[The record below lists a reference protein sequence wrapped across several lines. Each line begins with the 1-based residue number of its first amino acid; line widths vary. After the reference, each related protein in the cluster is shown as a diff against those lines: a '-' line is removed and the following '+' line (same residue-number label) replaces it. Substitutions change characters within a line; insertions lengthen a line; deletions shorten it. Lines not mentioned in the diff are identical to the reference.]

1 MRITA
6 DSHLEPLLAPLPA
19 NEQGEEIG
27 VVLEDSADYLRL
39 EAEMM
44 KVGSLQHQDVD
55 WDAAEALAI
64 TMLSHKGKDLKVLG
78 HLLHCLQHEGNGVRF
93 ALSLRL
99 LAGCLEAW
107 WALAYPFN
115 GARGAKLRPRLFQQ
129 FTQRT
134 LKLAAGLDFHN
145 AEDEFLAC
153 RHSLE
158 KLQTLAAD
166 KQLPADSLDELMR
179 LLDEKQPNQ
188 NRAASDSQGGNA
200 SGGDART
207 VASSSSSSA
216 EKVEQPGGAKVP
228 ELRLEAGNERANRQ
242 SLLKMADFLNEQNPG
257 EPLAYRLRRYAI
269 WSAIQAL
276 PAAREGGRT
285 ELAPVAADRVADY
298 REALSRG
305 GDEALWQR
313 IEKSVAV
320 SPYWLE
326 GHRLSAELAKRL
338 GRPRCAE
345 AIRDESVRFVERL
358 PGIESL
364 TFNDGSPFLDK
375 ETQQWLYS
383 GAGNGANDGAGGGEA
398 WHAGLEEARSY
409 MGSEGLGPALQ
420 VLDQGL
426 ASARSLRESTYWRLA
441 SADLL
446 QEAGLET
453 LAQQYYSTL
462 HQTVNELDL
471 EQWEPALVSRLQAS
485 LRT

>member
-6 DSHLEPLLAPLPA
+6 DNHLEPLLAPLPA

-27 VVLEDSADYLRL
+27 VALEDSADYLRL

-55 WDAAEALAI
+55 WDTAETLAVS
-64 TMLSHKGKDLKVLG
+64 MLSHKGKDLKVLG

-115 GARGAKLRPRLFQQ
+115 SARGAKLRPRLFQQ

-153 RHSLE
+153 RESLE

-166 KQLPADSLDELMR
+166 KQLPVDSLDELMR
-179 LLDEKQPNQ
+179 LLKEKQPNQ
-188 NRAASDSQGGNA
+188 SSAAAGSKGADASSGETRRAAS
-200 SGGDART
+200 
-207 VASSSSSSA
+207 ASSNEA
-216 EKVEQPGGAKVP
+216 ERGDQPGGAKVP

-242 SLLKMADFLNEQNPG
+242 SLLKMADFLGEQNPG

-338 GRPRCAE
+338 GMPRCAE
-345 AIRDESVRFVERL
+345 AIRDESARFVERL
-358 PGIESL
+358 PGLESL
-364 TFNDGSPFLDK
+364 TFNDGSPFLDS

-383 GAGNGANDGAGGGEA
+383 GAGTGANDSTGGGEA
-398 WHAGLEEARSY
+398 WHAGLEEARTY

-446 QEAGLET
+446 KEAGLET
-453 LAQQYYSTL
+453 LAQQHYSTL

>member
-6 DSHLEPLLAPLPA
+6 DSHLEPLLAPLHA
-19 NEQGEEIG
+19 NDQSEAIGSMLEE
-27 VVLEDSADYLRL
+27 SADYLRL
-39 EAEMM
+39 DAEMM

-55 WDAAEALAI
+55 WDAAETLAI

-78 HLLHCLQHEGNGVRF
+78 HLLHCLQHEGDGVRF

-99 LAGCLEAW
+99 LAGCLETW
-107 WALAYPFN
+107 WEQAYPFN
-115 GARGAKLRPRLFQQ
+115 DPRGVKLRPRLFQQ
-129 FTQRT
+129 FSQRT
-134 LKLAAGLDFHN
+134 LKLASGIDFHN

-153 RHSLE
+153 RNALE
-158 KLQTLAAD
+158 TLQTLALA
-166 KQLPADSLDELMR
+166 KQLPAETLDELMR
-179 LLDEKQPNQ
+179 LMDEKQPNPSST
-188 NRAASDSQGGNA
+188 ASRGQG
-200 SGGDART
+200 
-207 VASSSSSSA
+207 ASSTRSDPREAGSDSA
-216 EKVEQPGGAKVP
+216 EKSDQPTATKVP

-242 SLLKMADFLNEQNPG
+242 SLLKMADFLSEQNPG

-326 GHRLSAELAKRL
+326 GHRLSAELARRL
-338 GRPRCAE
+338 GLPRCTE
-345 AIRDESVRFVERL
+345 AIRDEAARFVERL
-358 PGIESL
+358 PGIELL
-364 TFNDGSPFLDK
+364 TFNDGSPFLDQD
-375 ETQQWLYS
+375 TQQWLHS
-383 GAGNGANDGAGGGEA
+383 GAGSSAHGSAGGGEA
-398 WHAGLEEARSY
+398 WQAGLEEARGY
-409 MGSEGLGPALQ
+409 MESEGLGPALR

-426 ASARSLRESTYWRLA
+426 ASSRSLRESTYWRLA

-453 LAQQYYSTL
+453 LAQQHYSTL
-462 HQTVNELDL
+462 HQTVGALEL
-471 EQWEPALVSRLQAS
+471 EQWEPSLVSRLQAS
-485 LRT
+485 LRA

>member
-55 WDAAEALAI
+55 WDTAEALAI

-158 KLQTLAAD
+158 NLQTLAAD

-207 VASSSSSSA
+207 AASSSSSGA

-383 GAGNGANDGAGGGEA
+383 GAGNGVNDGAGGGEA

-453 LAQQYYSTL
+453 LAQQHYSTL

>member
-55 WDAAEALAI
+55 WDTAEALAI
-64 TMLSHKGKDLKVLG
+64 TMLSYKGKDLKVLG

-207 VASSSSSSA
+207 AASSSSSGA

-383 GAGNGANDGAGGGEA
+383 GAGSGSNDGAGGGEA

>member
-19 NEQGEEIG
+19 NERGEEIG
-27 VVLEDSADYLRL
+27 VALEDSADYLRL

-55 WDAAEALAI
+55 WDTAETLAI

-99 LAGCLEAW
+99 LAGCIEAW

-153 RHSLE
+153 RDSLE

-207 VASSSSSSA
+207 VASSSSSGA

-338 GRPRCAE
+338 GLPRCAE
-345 AIRDESVRFVERL
+345 AIRDESARFVERL

-364 TFNDGSPFLDK
+364 TFNDGSPFLDN

-383 GAGNGANDGAGGGEA
+383 GAGSGANDSSGGGEA
-398 WHAGLEEARSY
+398 WHAGLEEARTY

-446 QEAGLET
+446 KEAGLET
-453 LAQQYYSTL
+453 LAQQHYSTL

>member
-27 VVLEDSADYLRL
+27 VELEDSADYLRL

-55 WDAAEALAI
+55 WDTAEALAI

-99 LAGCLEAW
+99 LTGCLDAW

-158 KLQTLAAD
+158 KLQTLVAD

-179 LLDEKQPNQ
+179 LLNEKQPNQ
-188 NRAASDSQGGNA
+188 NSAASDSQGGNA
-200 SGGDART
+200 SGGDARRSA
-207 VASSSSSSA
+207 ASSSNEA
-216 EKVEQPGGAKVP
+216 EKADQPGGAKVP

-242 SLLKMADFLNEQNPG
+242 SLLKMADFLGEQNPG

-338 GRPRCAE
+338 GLPRCAE
-345 AIRDESVRFVERL
+345 AIRDESARFVERL

-364 TFNDGSPFLDK
+364 TFNDGSPFLDN

-383 GAGNGANDGAGGGEA
+383 GTGSGANDGTGGGEA
-398 WHAGLEEARSY
+398 WHAGLEEARTY

-446 QEAGLET
+446 KEAGLET
-453 LAQQYYSTL
+453 LAQQHYSTL

>member
-6 DSHLEPLLAPLPA
+6 DSHLEPLLAPLHA
-19 NEQGEEIG
+19 NEQGEAIG
-27 VVLEDSADYLRL
+27 SMLEESADYLRL
-39 EAEMM
+39 DAEMM

-55 WDAAEALAI
+55 WDAAEALAV

-78 HLLHCLQHEGNGVRF
+78 HLLHCLQHEGDGVRF

-99 LAGCLEAW
+99 LAGCLETW
-107 WALAYPFN
+107 WEQAYPFN
-115 GARGAKLRPRLFQQ
+115 DPRGAKLRPRLFQQ
-129 FTQRT
+129 FSQRT
-134 LKLAAGLDFHN
+134 LKLAAGIDFHN
-145 AEDEFLAC
+145 AEDEFFAC
-153 RHSLE
+153 RNALE
-158 KLQTLAAD
+158 TLQTLALA
-166 KQLPADSLDELMR
+166 KQLPAETLDELMR
-179 LLDEKQPNQ
+179 LMDEKQPNPSST
-188 NRAASDSQGGNA
+188 ASRGQG
-200 SGGDART
+200 
-207 VASSSSSSA
+207 ASSTRSTPREAGSDSA
-216 EKVEQPGGAKVP
+216 EKSEQPTAVKVP

-242 SLLKMADFLNEQNPG
+242 SLLKMADFLSEQNPG
-257 EPLAYRLRRYAI
+257 EPLSYRLRRYAI

-285 ELAPVAADRVADY
+285 ELAPVSADRVADY

-326 GHRLSAELAKRL
+326 GHRLSAELARRL
-338 GRPRCAE
+338 GLPRCTE
-345 AIRDESVRFVERL
+345 AIRDEAARFVERL

-364 TFNDGSPFLDK
+364 TFNDGSPFLDQ

-383 GAGNGANDGAGGGEA
+383 GTGSSAHDSACGGEA
-398 WHAGLEEARSY
+398 WQSGLAEARSY
-409 MGSEGLGPALQ
+409 MESDGLGPALQ

-453 LAQQYYSTL
+453 LAQQHYSTL
-462 HQTVNELDL
+462 HQTVDALEL

-485 LRT
+485 LRA

>member
-27 VVLEDSADYLRL
+27 VELEDSADYLRL

-55 WDAAEALAI
+55 WDTAEALAI

-99 LAGCLEAW
+99 LTGCLEAW

-158 KLQTLAAD
+158 KLQTLVAD

-179 LLDEKQPNQ
+179 LLNEKQPNQ
-188 NRAASDSQGGNA
+188 NSAASDSQGGNA
-200 SGGDART
+200 SGGDARRSA
-207 VASSSSSSA
+207 ASSSNEA
-216 EKVEQPGGAKVP
+216 EKADQPGGAKVP

-242 SLLKMADFLNEQNPG
+242 SLLKMADFLGEQNPG

-338 GRPRCAE
+338 GLPRCAD
-345 AIRDESVRFVERL
+345 AIRDESARFVERL

-364 TFNDGSPFLDK
+364 TFNDGSPFLDN

-383 GAGNGANDGAGGGEA
+383 GTGSGANDGTGGGEA
-398 WHAGLEEARSY
+398 WHAGLEEARTY

-446 QEAGLET
+446 KEAGLET
-453 LAQQYYSTL
+453 LAQQHYSTL

>member
-1 MRITA
+1 MRITT
-6 DSHLEPLLAPLPA
+6 DSHLEPLLALLPA

-27 VVLEDSADYLRL
+27 VALEDSADYLRL

-44 KVGSLQHQDVD
+44 KVGSLQHQNVD
-55 WDAAEALAI
+55 WDTAETLAI
-64 TMLSHKGKDLKVLG
+64 SMLSHKGKDLKVLG

-115 GARGAKLRPRLFQQ
+115 GPRGAKLRPRLFQQ
-129 FTQRT
+129 FSQRS
-134 LKLAAGLDFHN
+134 LKLAAGLSFHN
-145 AEDEFLAC
+145 AEDEYQAC

-158 KLQTLAAD
+158 KLQTLAVA

-188 NRAASDSQGGNA
+188 SHAVTPAQE
-200 SGGDART
+200 
-207 VASSSSSSA
+207 ASSSRNGASGAGAARSGSGEKSDQPSA
-216 EKVEQPGGAKVP
+216 AKAP

-242 SLLKMADFLNEQNPG
+242 ALLKMADFLNEQSPG

-326 GHRLSAELAKRL
+326 GHRLSSELAKRL
-338 GRPRCAE
+338 GLPRCAE
-345 AIRDESVRFVERL
+345 AIRDESARFVERL
-358 PGIESL
+358 SGIESL
-364 TFNDGSPFLDK
+364 TFNDGTPFLDN
-375 ETQQWLYS
+375 ETQQWLDS
-383 GAGNGANDGAGGGEA
+383 GAGSGANDSTGGGEA
-398 WHAGLEEARSY
+398 WHAGLEEARTY

-446 QEAGLET
+446 KEAGLET

-471 EQWEPALVSRLQAS
+471 EQWEPVLISRLQAS